1 MIKNILYKYKILF
14 HLYKAMHYA
23 PYAKTIIMRIDQWL
37 HAKSSLIF
45 NIPEMACLDKKSLK
59 VDFINNGQLYSPILS
74 RLAIN
79 EVSNVPIL
87 NVASEL
93 SY

>member
-1 MIKNILYKYKILF
+1 
-14 HLYKAMHYA
+14 MHYA
-23 PYAKTIIMRIDQWL
+23 PYAKTTIIKIYQWL

-59 VDFINNGQLYSPILS
+59 VDFINNGQLYSPISS

-87 NVASEL
+87 NVALEL
-93 SY
+93 VE

>member
-1 MIKNILYKYKILF
+1 
-14 HLYKAMHYA
+14 MHYA
-23 PYAKTIIMRIDQWL
+23 PYAKTIIIRIDQWL

-74 RLAIN
+74 TLAIN
-79 EVSNVPIL
+79 KVSTVSIL
-87 NVASEL
+87 NVTLGL
-93 SY
+93 SYYRSKMKYKNQET

>member
-1 MIKNILYKYKILF
+1 
-14 HLYKAMHYA
+14 MHYA
-23 PYAKTIIMRIDQWL
+23 PYAKTTIIKIDQWL

-74 RLAIN
+74 TLAIN
-79 EVSNVPIL
+79 NVSTVSIL
-87 NVASEL
+87 NVTLGL
-93 SY
+93 SYIGTKWNIRITSL

>member
-1 MIKNILYKYKILF
+1 
-14 HLYKAMHYA
+14 MHYA
-23 PYAKTIIMRIDQWL
+23 PYAKTIIIRIDQWL

-74 RLAIN
+74 TLAIN
-79 EVSNVPIL
+79 KVSTVSIL
-87 NVASEL
+87 NVTLGL
-93 SY
+93 SYYNKMKYKNQET

>member
-1 MIKNILYKYKILF
+1 MIRNIPYKYKIFF
-14 HLYKAMHYA
+14 HPCKLMHYA
-23 PYAKTIIMRIDQWL
+23 PYAKTIIIRIDQWL

-74 RLAIN
+74 TLAIN
-79 EVSNVPIL
+79 KVNTVSIL
-87 NVASEL
+87 NVTLGFVE
-93 SY
+93 